1 MLYRATGNRQSGR
14 IVMSDLVN
22 ILRNTSLFAALE
34 DDELAMISSLI
45 DTRHFSKGQIIFTR
59 GDVGDSLYIVRDG
72 QVEVSSDSTEGTK
85 IVFAEYPPGEVF
97 GEISL
102 LDGGPRTATAV
113 ATEDSDLLIFD
124 RTDVLALVTKHPD
137 AALDLLAVMG
147 RKLRSTNEL
156 LRNPVARNANVEV
169 EESLTFGARIADHVA
184 AFGGSWTFV
193 LIFTAILIGWMGLNV
208 ALAAQAFDTFPFI
221 LLNLG
226 ISALAALQAPIIM
239 MGQNRH
245 SAKDRIR
252 ADLDYEVNLKAEL
265 EIAHLHNKVDRL
277 HELISDRFA
286 KIQKMP

>member
-1 MLYRATGNRQSGR
+1 
-14 IVMSDLVN
+14 MSDLVN
-22 ILRNTSLFAALE
+22 ILRNTSMFAALE
-34 DDELAMISSLI
+34 NDELAMISSLI

-72 QVEVSSDSTEGTK
+72 RVEVSSESTEGTK

-102 LDGGPRTATAV
+102 LDGGPRTATAA
-113 ATEDSDLLIFD
+113 ATEDSELLIFD
-124 RTDVLALVTKHPD
+124 RADVLALVTKHPD
-137 AALDLLAVMG
+137 AALDLLAAMG

-184 AFGGSWTFV
+184 SFGGSWTFV
-193 LIFTAILIGWMGLNV
+193 LIFTSILIGWMGLNV
-208 ALAAQAFDTFPFI
+208 ALAAQAFDSFPFI

-226 ISALAALQAPIIM
+226 LSALAALQAPIIM
-239 MGQNRH
+239 MSQNRH

-277 HELISDRFA
+277 HEHLA
-286 KIQKMP
+286 EHLVKIQKKP

>member
-1 MLYRATGNRQSGR
+1 
-14 IVMSDLVN
+14 MSDLVN